1 MGLRLSV
8 PDRQVM
14 LLGTLRVSFF
24 PILFYIF
31 ALIVQDVTTAIS
43 LKQAEIISLWS
54 YYYII
59 TPQIF

>member
-24 PILFYIF
+24 SILFYIF

-43 LKQAEIISLWS
+43 LSKQKLYLLGHIVTL
-54 YYYII
+54 
-59 TPQIF
+59 